1 MARPHVEFIP
11 AQVVPWQAGL
21 YGGARPDVEQRVL
34 SMDGDS
40 GESSLMICYP
50 AGWRRDDPEA
60 LDVDEEFLVL
70 DGAIEIGGQ
79 HYGKLDYAHLP
90 AGYSRDS
97 AHSAGGAVVLTF
109 FSGEPH
115 TQPEP
120 NGAHDE
126 ARLVRHID
134 TRRMAGR
141 AGARSGMFEGIRS
154 VGTNHK
160 PLREDPLNGELTWLV
175 GMPAGWVLDQMETH
189 PVNEEEFAIAG
200 DLAGPRGVMRPGA
213 YFWRPPGIQHGP
225 FGTATGALHLV
236 RSKGGPLT
244 TDLEDKPGP
253 FEWDPAYDPVLPPE
267 YRAYVTGYADR
278 EMNY

>member
-1 MARPHVEFIP
+1 MARPHVDFIP

-21 YGGARPDVEQRVL
+21 YGGARPDVAQRVL
-34 SMDGDS
+34 SMDDDS
-40 GESSLMICYP
+40 GESSLMVRYP
-50 AGWRRDDPEA
+50 AGWHRDEPEA

-90 AGYSRDS
+90 PGYSRDS

-115 TQPEP
+115 ARSAPA
-120 NGAHDE
+120 GFDE
-126 ARLVRHID
+126 TRLVRHID
-134 TRRMAGR
+134 VRRMTGR
-141 AGARSGMFEGIRS
+141 VGARSGMFDGIRS

-160 PLREDPLNGELTWLV
+160 LLRDDPLSGELTWII
-175 GMPAGWVLDQMETH
+175 GMPAAWVLDQMETH
-189 PVNEEEFAIAG
+189 PVNEEEFAISG

-225 FGTATGALHLV
+225 FGTVGGALHLV

-244 TDLEDKPGP
+244 TELEEKPGP
-253 FEWDPAYDPVLPPE
+253 FNWDPAYDPVLPS
-267 YRAYVTGYADR
+267 AYQDFVAEYADR